1 MLSRAKTMQDD
12 VFKVPSLP
20 DPKGKGKALDIAKE
34 LEKAN
39 KAVVKRAAS
48 DCLAKYGIHKADA
61 EFKEIW
67 GFVYRGTE
75 FALRTQMQSRAI
87 ESRAAEKFAKVH
99 AEMYVKGT
107 TGGSNGLQEGRS
119 RSSSNLNEKGL

>member
-1 MLSRAKTMQDD
+1 M
-12 VFKVPSLP
+12 
-20 DPKGKGKALDIAKE
+20 
-34 LEKAN
+34 
-39 KAVVKRAAS
+39 VKRAAS

-75 FALRTQMQSRAI
+75 FALVRLIQHLRKLWLRPILQRAQMQSRAI
-87 ESRAAEKFAKVH
+87 DSRSAEKFAKVH

-107 TGGSNGLQEGRS
+107 VQSAGGSNGSQEGRS
-119 RSSSNLNEKGL
+119 RSSSSVNLNEKG